1 MKTLTT
7 LDLQKI
13 APYAVG
19 FDRIISD
26 MFQYADNNVASTGYP
41 PYNIRKEGDKF
52 QIEIVND
59 KDQFQIEIALAGV
72 TKEDL
77 EINLEDGQLTISHDP
92 EETQVDVEYLHRG
105 IAQRKFKRTWTLSDD
120 VIVKGAQMENGMLY
134 VELERIVPDEKKP
147 RTIKID

>member
-52 QIEIVND
+52 QV
-59 KDQFQIEIALAGV
+59 EIALAGV

>member
-52 QIEIVND
+52 QIEI
-59 KDQFQIEIALAGV
+59 ALAGV

-77 EINLEDGQLTISHDP
+77 QINLEDGQLTISHDP

>member
-52 QIEIVND
+52 QIEI
-59 KDQFQIEIALAGV
+59 ALAGV

-77 EINLEDGQLTISHDP
+77 QIILEDGQLTISHDP

>member
-52 QIEIVND
+52 QIEI
-59 KDQFQIEIALAGV
+59 ALAGV

-92 EETQVDVEYLHRG
+92 EETQSEVEYLHKG

-120 VIVKGAQMENGMLY
+120 VVVKGAQMENGMLY
-134 VELERIVPDEKKP
+134 VELERIVPEEKKA

>member
-52 QIEIVND
+52 QIEI
-59 KDQFQIEIALAGV
+59 ALAGV

-92 EETQVDVEYLHRG
+92 EETQVDVEYLHKG
-105 IAQRKFKRTWTLSDD
+105 IAQRKFRRVWTLSDD
-120 VIVKGAQMENGMLY
+120 VVVNGAQMENGMLY
-134 VELERIVPDEKKP
+134 VELERIVPEEKKA
-147 RTIKID
+147 RSIKIK

>member
-52 QIEIVND
+52 QIEI
-59 KDQFQIEIALAGV
+59 ALAGV

-92 EETQVDVEYLHRG
+92 EETQVDVEYLHKG

-120 VIVKGAQMENGMLY
+120 VIVKGAQMVNGLLY
-134 VELERIVPDEKKP
+134 VELERIVPEEKKSS
-147 RTIKID
+147 TINID

>member
-52 QIEIVND
+52 QIEI
-59 KDQFQIEIALAGV
+59 ALAGV

-105 IAQRKFKRTWTLSDD
+105 IAQRKFKRVWTLSDD
-120 VIVKGAQMENGMLY
+120 VVVNGAQMENGMLY
-134 VELERIVPDEKKP
+134 VELERIVPEEKKA
-147 RTIKID
+147 RSIKIK

>member
-7 LDLQKI
+7 LDLQKL

-41 PYNIRKEGDKF
+41 PYNIRKEGDK
-52 QIEIVND
+52 
-59 KDQFQIEIALAGV
+59 FQIEIALAGV

>member
-52 QIEIVND
+52 QIEI
-59 KDQFQIEIALAGV
+59 ALAGV

-92 EETQVDVEYLHRG
+92 EETQVDVEYLHKG

-120 VIVKGAQMENGMLY
+120 VIVKGAHMENGMLY

>member
-52 QIEIVND
+52 QIEI
-59 KDQFQIEIALAGV
+59 ALAGV

-77 EINLEDGQLTISHDP
+77 EINLEEGQLTISHDP
-92 EETQVDVEYLHRG
+92 EETQVDVEYLHKG
-105 IAQRKFKRTWTLSDD
+105 IAQRKFKRVWTLSDD
-120 VIVKGAQMENGMLY
+120 VVVNGAQMENGMLY
-134 VELERIVPDEKKP
+134 VELERIVPEEKKA
-147 RTIKID
+147 RSIKIK

>member
-41 PYNIRKEGDKF
+41 PYNIRKEGDK
-52 QIEIVND
+52 
-59 KDQFQIEIALAGV
+59 FQIEIALAGV

-120 VIVKGAQMENGMLY
+120 VIVKGAQMKNGMLY

>member
-26 MFQYADNNVASTGYP
+26 MFQYADNSVASTGYP
-41 PYNIRKEGDKF
+41 PYNIRKEGDK
-52 QIEIVND
+52 
-59 KDQFQIEIALAGV
+59 FQIEIALAGV

>member
-52 QIEIVND
+52 QIEI
-59 KDQFQIEIALAGV
+59 ALAGV

-77 EINLEDGQLTISHDP
+77 QINLDDGQLTISHDP
-92 EETQVDVEYLHRG
+92 EETQWEKDVEYLHRG

>member
-41 PYNIRKEGDKF
+41 PYNIRKIDK
-52 QIEIVND
+52 
-59 KDQFQIEIALAGV
+59 FQIEIALAGV

>member
-7 LDLQKI
+7 LDLNKI
-13 APYAVG
+13 TPYAVG

-26 MFQYADNNVASTGYP
+26 MFQYAENNVASTGYP
-41 PYNIRKEGDKF
+41 PYNIRKEGDK
-52 QIEIVND
+52 
-59 KDQFQIEIALAGV
+59 FQIEIALAGV

-92 EETQVDVEYLHRG
+92 EETQVDVEYLHKG

-134 VELERIVPDEKKP
+134 VELERIVPEEKKS
-147 RTIKID
+147 RTINID

>member
-41 PYNIRKEGDKF
+41 PYNIRKEGDK
-52 QIEIVND
+52 
-59 KDQFQIEIALAGV
+59 FQIEIALAGV

>member
-52 QIEIVND
+52 QIEI
-59 KDQFQIEIALAGV
+59 ALAGV

-77 EINLEDGQLTISHDP
+77 QINLEDGQLTISHDP
-92 EETQVDVEYLHRG
+92 EETQVDVEYLHKG
-105 IAQRKFKRTWTLSDD
+105 IAQRKFRRVWTLSDD
-120 VIVKGAQMENGMLY
+120 VVVNGAQMENGMLY